1 MRRTKSIQHL
11 LLFFFFLL
19 IIEFYLTGV
28 MFQCFKQPVDSLVIR
43 EIITIMATNLVSGIQ
58 HQQQQ

>member
-11 LLFFFFLL
+11 LLVFFLL

-28 MFQCFKQPVDSLVIR
+28 MFQCFKQPDDSLVIR